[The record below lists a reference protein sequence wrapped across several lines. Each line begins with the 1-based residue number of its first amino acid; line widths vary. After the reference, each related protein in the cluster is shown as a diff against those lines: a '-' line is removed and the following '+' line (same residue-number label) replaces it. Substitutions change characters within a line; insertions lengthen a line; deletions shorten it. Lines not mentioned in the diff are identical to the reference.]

1 MLILYY
7 VGVEEYMI
15 YMQAVSLQ
23 NVYTYYL
30 YFVFLY
36 GCSINDILGLRLNL
50 YDIRIV
56 TSPYG
61 MDIVFRCIF
70 LVKQRIKI
78 CDVLFTNTVM
88 YSR

>member
-1 MLILYY
+1 
-7 VGVEEYMI
+7 MI

-61 MDIVFRCIF
+61 MNIVFRCIF